1 MIVFYGDIEKDAFLN
16 LNNKYLEDDEILR
29 HLDPLQV
36 FITVLIILTCSQFL
50 GKVDDIPTKETRGRE
65 LTKNFLLL
73 SNFHQQ
79 LSISLLHRDN
89 LPSTSTQIRTKFKR
103 YEFRNVVPPPTTGSP
118 RPRVS
123 THAANKLLS
132 SNRDSTNANLLE
144 RSKPIYLRSKSPR
157 TCHDINP
164 PGGDT
169 RNLVEARY
177 PANTAAV
184 TRAKHSCNKRQRH
197 RFLAFFSFR
206 DNRPLVQ
213 WTDQSATCAR
223 CLIELRSQIRKDL
236 LSPLGSL
243 PHGQRAATVA
253 FT

>member
-1 MIVFYGDIEKDAFLN
+1 MASKVFYRDFYGDIEKDAFLN
-16 LNNKYLEDDEILR
+16 LNNKYRRWLNIATLGS
-29 HLDPLQV
+29 
-36 FITVLIILTCSQFL
+36 ITSFYNCINYSTVLTCSQFL

-206 DNRPLVQ
+206 DNRPLV
-213 WTDQSATCAR
+213 
-223 CLIELRSQIRKDL
+223 
-236 LSPLGSL
+236 
-243 PHGQRAATVA
+243 HGPINRPRVHGA
-253 FT
+253 